1 MACVCPTLD
10 NLVIIFPLMNGS
22 LDLLGDPRRMKTWIL
37 IVILAIVF
45 SSNGEWRV
53 WKKDRRKYLLQS
65 HATSFNITT
74 FPGPSVHHSK
84 IDLTFVS
91 PKRRIVRK
99 MIVDIHDYYRAR
111 VTPSA
116 SNMLKMVPCKVPQ
129 NYFTNPNILSEMG

>member
-65 HATSFNITT
+65 HATSTT
-74 FPGPSVHHSK
+74 IPTFSGPSVHHSK

-116 SNMLKMVPCKVPQ
+116 SNMLKMVLCKVPQ